1 MDRTRRD
8 TLKQLGTAA
17 LAVGVVPV
25 LGSCSGPVRSS
36 SAASDARVPGL
47 DPVVADVLLHASLA
61 PSGHNTQPWVVSV
74 PEPHRLRIGT
84 ARERWLPAVD
94 PENRELLLS
103 LGCFLE
109 NLVGAA
115 RHRGLDVAYEV
126 VAATPTEMDVLDVTL
141 RPATPAAFPLERIR
155 LRRTVRGGHLPQEL
169 RGADVQALSV
179 DFGDRLAYFPSTSS
193 HARWLADATIEANV
207 VQARRDPAQEELSR
221 WIRFADD
228 EALRQRNGL
237 TPESMEIT
245 GLAGWYVRHFMDR
258 ASVMTPSFRERGV
271 DAVRRHV
278 KAYGGWLVITSADAS
293 VATLIETGRLFE
305 RMWLGCRERMIAL
318 HPMTQILEEAPFR
331 DQAARQL
338 GVDGRVQFLVR
349 ASYLARY
356 PDPVSLRMP
365 AARFVAG
372 TSEPSTVAGSQGAR

>member
-1 MDRTRRD
+1 MTRTRRD
-8 TLKQLGTAA
+8 TLKQLATAT
-17 LAVGVVPV
+17 LAVGIAPA
-25 LGSCSGPVRSS
+25 LGRCSGPRRSS
-36 SAASDARVPGL
+36 IAEPDTPVPGL
-47 DPVVADVLLHASLA
+47 DPLLSDVLLHAALA
-61 PSGHNTQPWVVSV
+61 PSGHNTQPWVVRV
-74 PEPHRLRIGT
+74 PEPNRLVIGT

-103 LGCFLE
+103 LGCFVE
-109 NLVGAA
+109 NLVVAA
-115 RHRGLDVAYEV
+115 RHHGFDVEYHV
-126 VAATPTEMDVLDVTL
+126 TAATPADTEILDVTL
-141 RPATPAAFPLERIR
+141 RRAAPAPFALDTLR
-155 LRRTVRGGHLPQEL
+155 LRRTVRSGHLKQEL
-169 RGADVQALSV
+169 RGADVQALAAP
-179 DFGDRLAYFPSTSS
+179 FGDRAAFFPSAS
-193 HARWLADATIEANV
+193 ANAKWLADATLEANV

-278 KAYGGWLVITSADAS
+278 EAYGGWLVITSADAS

-305 RMWLGCRERMIAL
+305 RTWLGCRERMIAL

-331 DQAARQL
+331 DQVAGQVGL
-338 GVDGRVQFLVR
+338 PGPVQFILR
-349 ASYLARY
+349 ASYLAWY

-372 TSEPSTVAGSQGAR
+372 VGEPPTVADSQGAR